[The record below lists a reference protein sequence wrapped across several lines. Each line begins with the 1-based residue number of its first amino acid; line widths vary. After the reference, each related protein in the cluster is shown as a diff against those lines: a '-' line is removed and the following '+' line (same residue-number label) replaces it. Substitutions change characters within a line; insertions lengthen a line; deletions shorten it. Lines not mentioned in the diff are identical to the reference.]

1 MYKRQIIG
9 GRVKDDLDH
18 LISCYKLQES
28 GPVLFFIRG
37 EYEHFEECLN
47 YLGVEIN
54 EGTIF
59 GEPSIIQD
67 IDQIDSKVIG
77 IRDSLELEDPHSLC
91 QRLTRRLN
99 QDKYLVGI
107 FIQKNGKLGRQLP
120 IFFSNHVE
128 RFIEI
133 LGE

>member
-1 MYKRQIIG
+1 MAQYTITKK
-9 GRVKDDLDH
+9 VKENLDH
-18 LISCYKLQES
+18 LISCYKFQES

-37 EYEHFEECLN
+37 EYESFEECLK
-47 YLGVEIN
+47 YLGREIN

-67 IDQIDSKVIG
+67 RDQIEPKVIG
-77 IRDSLELEDPHSLC
+77 IWDSLEIEDPHSLC

-99 QDKYLVGI
+99 QNKYLVGI
-107 FIQKNGKLGRQLP
+107 FIQKNGKLGSQLP